1 MLKEFLN
8 ELKINGKGNYE
19 DYKDFMEIKLRINK
33 KYQEHALKMYRNV

>member
-19 DYKDFMEIKLRINK
+19 DCTKIKLRMNK
-33 KYQEHALKMYRNV
+33 KYQEHALKMYRKV